1 MLAMQRNSPYSSL
14 PCQQQQQQ
22 LQQPLPYHASSK
34 TSPPL
39 AALPNFP
46 SGYYDYSSSS
56 SIPQS
61 TISSASFA
69 GYHNYGYTPGASSL
83 SSSYY
88 SPSTATQCQQQLQR
102 LSAASFPTG
111 AGTCIKYPATSSMS
125 NYPVTADGLSY
136 GVESPSDVSIYIYN
150 ASTKLNTGIA
160 CIVII

>member
-61 TISSASFA
+61 TISSA

-136 GVESPSDVSIYIYN
+136 GVESPSDVSIYIY
-150 ASTKLNTGIA
+150 I
-160 CIVII
+160 